1 MPQPHTT
8 IYSPSMTEF
17 TNLPPLSLYIH
28 IPWCIRKC
36 PYCDFNSHE
45 FNNTLPEDNYIAALI
60 NDLEQQLPSIWGR
73 RIISLFIGGGTP
85 SLFSPRALD
94 NLLSAI
100 RSRLTCLPDMEI
112 TLEANPGTVDQNK
125 FSEFHAIGINRLS
138 IGIQSF
144 NDDHLKKLGRIHT
157 GREAI
162 TAVEIAHKSGFDNF
176 NLDLMFGLPEQT
188 QQQGISDLA
197 NAIDLEPTHISW
209 YQLTI
214 EPNTFFYKQ
223 TPVLP
228 EDDDIWEL
236 QQQGQ
241 LLLQQRG
248 FNQYEISAYAKHNRQ
263 CQHNLNYW
271 QFGDYL
277 ALGAGAHGK
286 ISRSDN
292 NSINRY
298 WKQKQPQAYIDASP
312 EEKTT
317 GSSILEIDDIIF
329 EFMLN
334 ALRLKDGFDIQVFET
349 HTGLSAN
356 LIEPACQQAIDKGL
370 LEQNEQHLKPT
381 ELGYRFLN
389 DLINLFN

>member
-1 MPQPHTT
+1 
-8 IYSPSMTEF
+8 MTEF

-45 FNNTLPEDNYIAALI
+45 FNNELPENDYVAALI
-60 NDLEQQLPSIWGR
+60 EDLEQQLPSIWGR

-94 NLLSAI
+94 NLLCAI
-100 RSRLTCLPDMEI
+100 RSRLSCLPDMEI

-144 NDDHLKKLGRIHT
+144 NDTHLKKLGRIHT
-157 GREAI
+157 GRDAI
-162 TAVEIAHKSGFDNF
+162 SAVEIAHKSGFDNF

-214 EPNTFFYKQ
+214 
-223 TPVLP
+223 
-228 EDDDIWEL
+228 
-236 QQQGQ
+236 
-241 LLLQQRG
+241 
-248 FNQYEISAYAKHNRQ
+248 AYAKHNRQ

-298 WKQKQPQAYIDASP
+298 WKLRQPQAYIAASA
-312 EEKTT
+312 EEKTA
-317 GSSILEIDDIIF
+317 GSSTLETDDIV
-329 EFMLN
+329 
-334 ALRLKDGFDIQVFET
+334 FDV
-349 HTGLSAN
+349 HY
-356 LIEPACQQAIDKGL
+356 
-370 LEQNEQHLKPT
+370 LKPSA
-381 ELGYRFLN
+381 LGYRFLN

>member
-1 MPQPHTT
+1 M
-8 IYSPSMTEF
+8 IEF

-45 FNNTLPEDNYIAALI
+45 FNNTFPEDEYIAALI
-60 NDLEQQLPSIWGR
+60 HDLEYQLPSIWGR

-85 SLFSPRALD
+85 SVLSPRALD
-94 NLLSAI
+94 NLLGAI
-100 RSRLTCLPDMEI
+100 RSRLSCLPEMEI
-112 TLEANPGTVDQNK
+112 TMEANPGTVDQNK
-125 FSEFHAIGINRLS
+125 FNEFHSIGINRLS

-144 NDDHLKKLGRIHT
+144 NDTHLQKLGRVHSA
-157 GREAI
+157 REAI
-162 TAVEIAHKSGFDNF
+162 RSVEIAQQAGFDNF
-176 NLDLMFGLPEQT
+176 NLDLMFGLPEQN
-188 QQQGISDLA
+188 QLEGINDLKT
-197 NAIDLEPTHISW
+197 AIDLQPTHISW

-214 EPNTFFYKQ
+214 EPNTLFYKQ

-228 EDDDIWEL
+228 EDDDIWSL

-241 LLLQQRG
+241 TLLQKHG
-248 FNQYEISAYAKHNRQ
+248 FNQYEISAYAKHNKQ

-286 ISRSDN
+286 ISRSDT

-298 WKQKQPQAYIDASP
+298 WKLRQPQAYIDASA
-312 EEKTT
+312 EEKTSGQNT
-317 GSSILEIDDIIF
+317 LKTEDIIF

-334 ALRLKDGFDIQVFET
+334 ALRLKEGFEIQTFET
-349 HTGLSAN
+349 HTGLSAK
-356 LIEPACQQAIDKGL
+356 LIESTCTQAIEKGL
-370 LEQNEQHLKPT
+370 LEKQGPHLKPS